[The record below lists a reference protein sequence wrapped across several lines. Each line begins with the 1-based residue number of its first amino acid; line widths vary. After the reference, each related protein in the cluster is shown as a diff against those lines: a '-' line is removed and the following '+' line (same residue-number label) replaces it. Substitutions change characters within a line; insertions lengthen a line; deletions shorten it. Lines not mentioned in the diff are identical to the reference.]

1 MFYLFLA
8 AARSVNIT
16 ELTYTEFVESY
27 ITNSSHTFANR
38 TKPIYFCAKQPFD
51 TNCAHDNVS
60 HLVRV
65 VANWAEYEKIKQ
77 AIIPSTENV
86 TSENVTSEN
95 CTGNFTLKNVVYVE
109 LIQRK
114 PKPGISLVGN
124 FWFPFF
130 SCMLGGLSLLAAYYL
145 WCGDDYV
152 NQPEN
157 SLIFA
162 TEGQKLVSGK

>member
-1 MFYLFLA
+1 MIQMFYLFLA

-27 ITNSSHTFANR
+27 ITNSSHTLADR
-38 TKPIYFCAKQPFD
+38 TKPIYLCAKQPYD
-51 TNCAHDNVS
+51 TNFTRDNVN

-77 AIIPSTENV
+77 AIIPIKENV
-86 TSENVTSEN
+86 TSENGTPKN
-95 CTGNFTLKNVVYVE
+95 CTENFVHVE